1 MTHGFGL
8 PAVEIHGNA
17 MVVICENT
25 RHEGHLF
32 GNKALNLSVQQN
44 GNLQTRLA

>member
-8 PAVEIHGNA
+8 PAIEIHVKA

-25 RHEGHLF
+25 QREGHLP
-32 GNKALNLSVQQN
+32 GKKALNLSVQQN
-44 GNLQTRLA
+44 CNLQTH